1 MPENDS
7 TYQLGEGT
15 ANSLGS
21 AYYVDYSATTLVY
34 IASLSS
40 TAAPFL
46 LPAAMLLAS
55 YLLASKVAQQS
66 DQAEDS
72 MLASPYQLGYD
83 MGFQYFQ
90 DSAKQKQDGVGRAFR
105 PHTQPQLD
113 WAVVF
118 SLHLNWAW
126 WIGGNNPSGL
136 PIENVTADPEK
147 HITAEMNP
155 WAALSLAGNLQ
166 GGANGML
173 SCHTDIS
180 EIHYQHVSGSL
191 RIKKGGAWA
200 HEQLHQG
207 LQQAFV
213 SAKNPED
220 VAAGFA
226 SAYDQ
231 AVVSVPAGVMQA
243 IPPINV
249 IRRVMTQVA
258 LVPLAPIFTL
268 IILNLLYALIRGI
281 LAAKA
286 MLALSK
292 GQRVRDAQVRL
303 SLTAV
308 MAAVDRIFAAVF
320 PPLNEYSIPTPAA
333 TPVLG
338 SAGFEGSAE
347 AHSTI
352 DWDLKDT
359 AAEQLQWERAWHT
372 ATTFLSLPDEQLPA
386 INDRNDLNRLHGK
399 WWKRCTP
406 DVAAALRYLI
416 SPDSPGLRQR
426 KGQTQHDLLH
436 WYFEEAGLRH
446 FIQHV
451 RPRILQLLQD
461 TDAKYGVSN
470 VVLYLE
476 RAQNV
481 YLHNLE
487 EYIYPLC
494 AHAGEEEKRWILS
507 NLTGLLAYSLPQEKI
522 NNDLTELF
530 QMHAEASLEIQS
542 ESSTTEHRKIPNVRR
557 LTTRL
562 QDIGMGGSRLQK
574 ILAEVMSRV
583 LSAYIKQS
591 FAGEWVSRSKVT
603 AKLRYWVE
611 NRFARYIVKML
622 APLNTGT
629 RPQTTS
635 ETEIAIS
642 DVEKWQEIAIN
653 HLGALRTQELFNII
667 VDWENDSRG
676 AIEDLKRYVTNT
688 AARTHVT
695 NSFCEVLSRRLLQ
708 PGAATTEILQVYI
721 SIIRAFS
728 LLDPKGVL
736 LDRVARPIRRYLRD
750 RDDTVVIVVSSLL
763 ADEEEA
769 SSSTDILPEL
779 AEEMQNST
787 TLTAQDDDDVDLD
800 FDDME
805 WVPDPVDAGPDYK
818 KSKHLDVIGSLI
830 SLFETKDIFVKEFQ
844 KVLGERLLKQAQD
857 FEKEVRVLE
866 LLKLRFGEAPLQAC
880 EVMLRDIVDSRR
892 VDHVIRVDQRK
903 AMRQGSGPEPELH
916 ARILSHL
923 FWPSLHS
930 ENFSLPPEIVASQ
943 ALWATGFERLK
954 QSRKLTWLNALG
966 QVNVELNLEDRTV
979 TETVQTWQAS
989 VIYAFQEEELGH
1001 AQPVTKTVQQLMTT
1015 LSMSESFVRNALTFW
1030 VGKLVLRPS
1039 SSHADTYH
1047 VLETLPSSALDPST
1061 SSKNMQST
1069 LLNAAAAADAAT
1081 SGPAHALRS
1090 EEDITQEKMEVF
1102 WQFVVGML
1110 TNQGAMPLPRIVM
1123 MLKVVVPGGFPF
1135 GNEELKSFL
1144 EGRVKEGKLEVVGGQ
1159 YKIKA

>member
-1 MPENDS
+1 
-7 TYQLGEGT
+7 
-15 ANSLGS
+15 
-21 AYYVDYSATTLVY
+21 
-34 IASLSS
+34 
-40 TAAPFL
+40 
-46 LPAAMLLAS
+46 
-55 YLLASKVAQQS
+55 
-66 DQAEDS
+66 
-72 MLASPYQLGYD
+72 
-83 MGFQYFQ
+83 
-90 DSAKQKQDGVGRAFR
+90 
-105 PHTQPQLD
+105 
-113 WAVVF
+113 
-118 SLHLNWAW
+118 
-126 WIGGNNPSGL
+126 
-136 PIENVTADPEK
+136 
-147 HITAEMNP
+147 
-155 WAALSLAGNLQ
+155 
-166 GGANGML
+166 
-173 SCHTDIS
+173 
-180 EIHYQHVSGSL
+180 
-191 RIKKGGAWA
+191 
-200 HEQLHQG
+200 
-207 LQQAFV
+207 
-213 SAKNPED
+213 
-220 VAAGFA
+220 
-226 SAYDQ
+226 
-231 AVVSVPAGVMQA
+231 
-243 IPPINV
+243 
-249 IRRVMTQVA
+249 
-258 LVPLAPIFTL
+258 
-268 IILNLLYALIRGI
+268 
-281 LAAKA
+281 
-286 MLALSK
+286 
-292 GQRVRDAQVRL
+292 
-303 SLTAV
+303 

-333 TPVLG
+333 TPVLA
-338 SAGFEGSAE
+338 SAGFAGSAE
-347 AHSTI
+347 VEPTI

-372 ATTFLSLPDEQLPA
+372 ATTFLSLPNEQFPA

-406 DVAAALRYLI
+406 EIVAALKYVV

-451 RPRILQLLQD
+451 RPKILQLLGD
-461 TDAKYGVSN
+461 TDAKYSVSN
-470 VVLYLE
+470 VVLHLE
-476 RAQNV
+476 RAHTV
-481 YLHNLE
+481 YLHNLG
-487 EYIYPLC
+487 EYVYPLC
-494 AHAGEEEKRWILS
+494 ANGGEEEKRWILS
-507 NLTGLLAYSLPQEKI
+507 NLTGLLTYSLPQKKI
-522 NNDLTELF
+522 NDDLTDLF
-530 QMHAEASLEIQS
+530 KMHAEASLEIQREPS
-542 ESSTTEHRKIPNVRR
+542 GTEQRKTPNVRR
-557 LTTRL
+557 LITRL
-562 QDIGMGGSRLQK
+562 QDIGMGGARLQK
-574 ILAEVMSRV
+574 ILAEVMSGV
-583 LSAYIKQS
+583 LSTYIRQTY
-591 FAGEWVSRSKVT
+591 AGEWVSRSKIT

-611 NRFARYIVKML
+611 NRFARYIVEML

-629 RPQTTS
+629 RPYTPS

-653 HLGALRTQELFNII
+653 HLGALRTEELFNII
-667 VDWENDSRG
+667 VDWENDSKG

-695 NSFCEVLSRRLLQ
+695 SSFCEVLSRRLLQ

-769 SSSTDILPEL
+769 SSNSDILPEL

-787 TLTAQDDDDVDLD
+787 TLTAQEDDDADLD

-805 WVPDPVDAGPDYK
+805 WMPDPVDAGPDYK

-844 KVLGERLLKQAQD
+844 KVLAERLLKQAQD
-857 FEKEVRVLE
+857 FEKEIRVLE
-866 LLKLRFGEAPLQAC
+866 LLKHRFGESPLQAC

-892 VDHVIRVDQRK
+892 VDHVIRIDQRK
-903 AMRQGSGPEPELH
+903 AMNQESEPEPELH

-930 ENFSLPPEIVASQ
+930 EDFSLPPEISASQ

-966 QVNVELNLEDRTV
+966 QVTVELNLEDRTV
-979 TETVQTWQAS
+979 TESVQTWQAS
-989 VIYAFQEEELGH
+989 VIYAFQNEDLDDC
-1001 AQPVTKTVQQLMTT
+1001 QPVTKTVQQLMST

-1047 VLETLPSSALDPST
+1047 VLETLPSSVLDPS
-1061 SSKNMQST
+1061 SNSAKSMQST
-1069 LLNAAAAADAAT
+1069 LLTAAAAADAAT
-1081 SGPAHALRS
+1081 SGPALALRS

-1110 TNQGAMPLPRIVM
+1110 TNQGAMPLARIVM